1 MSPLRIRWD
10 LIEEI
15 KLSVGS
21 QSTVQVCV
29 CPSFTFSK
37 GVRVIEQSE
46 VLLGAQNMNS
56 EPSGAYTG
64 EVSAEMLRDL
74 YVNFV
79 ILGHSERRQFYGETN
94 QSINKKILAT
104 IENNLKP

>member
-1 MSPLRIRWD
+1 MNVTATDTVD

-29 CPSFTFSK
+29 CPSFTSLAK
-37 GVRVIEQSE
+37 ASELVEQSE

-64 EVSAEMLRDL
+64 EVSAG
-74 YVNFV
+74 N
-79 ILGHSERRQFYGETN
+79 
-94 QSINKKILAT
+94 AT
-104 IENNLKP
+104 